1 MRVVDAEVK
10 HLRPNTLNVK
20 EFLTNSPISLLLMNF
35 LGGLSI
41 VFCVIAIFYNN
52 INFEVMVYSTSF
64 LLCFI
69 AYEIWSSP
77 EQTDNKESI
86 IPNEKNQEYFLNLGY
101 EVKKFYG
108 DAIKSSRAKNNNTF
122 YHILLVSITLKYVQ
136 KPKR

>member
-1 MRVVDAEVK
+1 
-10 HLRPNTLNVK
+10 
-20 EFLTNSPISLLLMNF
+20 MNF

-101 EVKKFYG
+101 EVKNFM
-108 DAIKSSRAKNNNTF
+108 AMQLN
-122 YHILLVSITLKYVQ
+122 HL
-136 KPKR
+136 KPKIIILFIIFF